1 MNTKKILSKCV
12 DEHSFAVLSSFM
24 NVTMED
30 EAMISITRE
39 HACRFLLTKN
49 SLLGAGRLR
58 GKEGVLSYV
67 RQAGCVQYD
76 PVDVCGKSHELA
88 FLARVKGFSRE
99 MLWELLYQDRALID
113 YFDKNMCIMLT
124 QDWPYLSYM
133 REHFRRHTRSREA
146 VESVTQQLMTIVH
159 ERGSVSSQ
167 ELDMKEK
174 VDWPWGATSLGRA
187 ALETLYF
194 RGDLVVHHKT
204 GTVKSY
210 ALAADCLPPE
220 LLNAPD
226 PFRNERERQ
235 MWQVMRRIGAVGM
248 LWNAASDAWLGVD
261 GLNAQARNEV
271 FEALMNVGVIEP
283 VHVEGMPRPLFI
295 LREDLPLL
303 ARCQQPAPQDR
314 TVRLLPPLDCMLW
327 DRKLIAA
334 LFDFHYK
341 WEIYTPEEQRRY
353 GYYVLPVLCG
363 ERFAGRIEP
372 VCDRRSKALVVRRF
386 WPEEGVRMNNRF
398 LWALEDAVQNLC
410 RFHGLERVVW
420 AEGWL
425 E

>member
-1 MNTKKILSKCV
+1 
-12 DEHSFAVLSSFM
+12 
-24 NVTMED
+24 
-30 EAMISITRE
+30 MISITRE
-39 HACRFLLTKN
+39 HACRFMLMKN
-49 SLLGAGRLR
+49 GLLGHSRLR
-58 GKEGVLSYV
+58 GKDGVLEYV
-67 RQAGCVQYD
+67 LRAGCVQYD

-124 QDWPYLSYM
+124 QDWPHLGWM

-146 VESVTQQLMTIVH
+146 VEPVAQQLLQIAH
-159 ERGSVSSQ
+159 ERGSISSQ
-167 ELDMKEK
+167 ELDLKEK
-174 VDWPWGATSLGRA
+174 VDWPWGETSLGRA

-210 ALAADCLPPE
+210 APAADCLPAE

-226 PFRNERERQ
+226 PFQNERERQ

-261 GLNAQARNEV
+261 GLNAQARSEV
-271 FEALMNVGVIEP
+271 FAALMNMNIIAP
-283 VHVEGMPRPLFI
+283 VQVEGLNRPLFV
-295 LREDLPLL
+295 LTEDLPLL
-303 ARCQQPAPQDR
+303 SRCHQPAPPAR

-353 GYYVLPVLCG
+353 GYYVLPVLMG
-363 ERFAGRIEP
+363 EGFVGRIEP
-372 VCDRRSKALVVRRF
+372 VCDRRSKVLVVRRF
-386 WPEEGVRMNNRF
+386 WPEEGVRINDRF

-410 RFHGLERVVW
+410 RFHGLTRVVW
-420 AEGWL
+420 EEGWL
-425 E
+425 VQ